1 MCLMVEIDQFSCMLL
16 TNVPYRVRN
25 LRKMRNFCA
34 NFTDFEPEINI
45 TKCKTEKLKQET

>member
-1 MCLMVEIDQFSCMLL
+1 MTISS
-16 TNVPYRVRN
+16 VPSGVRN

-45 TKCKTEKLKQET
+45 IKCKTEKLTQKT